1 MKFEFR
7 FFAILIALLS
17 FGASAP
23 SLFAKKKTNS
33 APPKVSGYELVSNPS
48 AAFGK
53 TIQISGT
60 VSEILYKGNS
70 IRFVVYFS
78 GKPVAL
84 DSDSPSLI
92 SNVQIGSSVSVCGFY
107 LKDRELKA
115 NGVPTTMPFILVDSP
130 DCR

>member
-1 MKFEFR
+1 MN
-7 FFAILIALLS
+7 FAIR
-17 FGASAP
+17 
-23 SLFAKKKTNS
+23 SLFIIFVFLLLFESPVLAKKNATK
-33 APPKVSGYELVSNPS
+33 KISGYELVSNPS

-70 IRFVVYFS
+70 IRFLVYFS

-84 DSDSPSLI
+84 DSDSTSLI
-92 SNVQIGSSVSVCGFY
+92 SNIQVGSYVSVCGFY
-107 LKDRELKA
+107 LKDRELKS
-115 NGVPTTMPFILVDSP
+115 NGVLTSMPFILVDSP

>member
-1 MKFEFR
+1 MNFKLR
-7 FFAILIALLS
+7 SFFI
-17 FGASAP
+17 
-23 SLFAKKKTNS
+23 LFAFSVFVASSIEPKNKTNS
-33 APPKVSGYELVSNPS
+33 PPKVSGYELVSNPS

-70 IRFVVYFS
+70 IRFLVYFS

-84 DSDSPSLI
+84 DSDSSSLI
-92 SNVQIGSSVSVCGFY
+92 SNVQVGSYVSVCGFY
-107 LKDRELKA
+107 LKDRELKS
-115 NGVPTTMPFILVDSP
+115 NGVPTSMPFILVDSP

>member
-7 FFAILIALLS
+7 SFAILIALLS
-17 FGASAP
+17 FGVS
-23 SLFAKKKTNS
+23 SVSAKKKTNS

-92 SNVQIGSSVSVCGFY
+92 SNVQVGSNVSVCGFY

>member
-1 MKFEFR
+1 MNLKVNSIFII
-7 FFAILIALLS
+7 FFVCVFATLPIS
-17 FGASAP
+17 
-23 SLFAKKKTNS
+23 AKKKTNS
-33 APPKVSGYELVSNPS
+33 APAKVSGYELVSNPS

-53 TIQISGT
+53 TIHISGT

-84 DSDSPSLI
+84 DSDASNLI
-92 SNVQIGSSVSVCGFY
+92 SNVQVGSSVSVCGFY
-107 LKDRELKA
+107 LKDRELKV
-115 NGVPTTMPFILVDSP
+115 NGNPTTMPFILVDAP

>member
-1 MKFEFR
+1 MNFTIRLLFIVFVFSLLFESPV
-7 FFAILIALLS
+7 I
-17 FGASAP
+17 
-23 SLFAKKKTNS
+23 AKKNTTK
-33 APPKVSGYELVSNPS
+33 KISGYELVSNPS

-70 IRFVVYFS
+70 IRFLVYFS

-84 DSDSPSLI
+84 DSDSTSLI
-92 SNVQIGSSVSVCGFY
+92 SSVQVGSYVSVCGFY
-107 LKDRELKA
+107 LKDRELKS
-115 NGVPTTMPFILVDSP
+115 NGVLTSMPFILVDSP

>member
-1 MKFEFR
+1 MIILLC
-7 FFAILIALLS
+7 FFFFLTAFPIL
-17 FGASAP
+17 G
-23 SLFAKKKTNS
+23 KKKNGP
-33 APPKVSGYELVSNPS
+33 PPKVSGYELVSNPS

-84 DSDSPSLI
+84 DSDAPSLI
-92 SNVQIGSSVSVCGFY
+92 SNVQVGSSVSVCGFY

-115 NGVPTTMPFILVDSP
+115 NGVPTTMPFILVETP

>member
-1 MKFEFR
+1 MRQYHKVLILLCI
-7 FFAILIALLS
+7 FFLLATLPVL
-17 FGASAP
+17 G
-23 SLFAKKKTNS
+23 KKKNS
-33 APPKVSGYELVSNPS
+33 PPPKVSGYELVSNPS

-53 TIQISGT
+53 TIQIAGT

-92 SNVQIGSSVSVCGFY
+92 SNVQVGSSVSVCGFY

-115 NGVPTTMPFILVDSP
+115 NGVATSMPFILVDSP

>member
-1 MKFEFR
+1 MNLKYTKTF
-7 FFAILIALLS
+7 ILFLAVLS
-17 FGASAP
+17 ISSEAT
-23 SLFAKKKTNS
+23 AKKKS
-33 APPKVSGYELVSNPS
+33 AGPPPKVSGYELVSNPS
-48 AAFGK
+48 AAVGK
-53 TIQISGT
+53 TIQIAGT

-84 DSDSPSLI
+84 DSDSASLI
-92 SNVQIGSSVSVCGFY
+92 SNVHVGSYVSVCGFY

-115 NGVPTTMPFILVDSP
+115 NGVPTNMPFILVDTP

>member
-1 MKFEFR
+1 MNFKLR
-7 FFAILIALLS
+7 SFFI
-17 FGASAP
+17 
-23 SLFAKKKTNS
+23 LFAFSVFVGSSIEPKKKTNS
-33 APPKVSGYELVSNPS
+33 PPKVSGYELVSNPS

-70 IRFVVYFS
+70 IRFWLFS

-84 DSDSPSLI
+84 DSDSSSLI
-92 SNVQIGSSVSVCGFY
+92 SKVQVGSYVSVCGFY
-107 LKDRELKA
+107 LKDRELKS
-115 NGVPTTMPFILVDSP
+115 NGVPTSMPFILVDSP

>member
-1 MKFEFR
+1 MIFKLR
-7 FFAILIALLS
+7 SFFI
-17 FGASAP
+17 
-23 SLFAKKKTNS
+23 LFAFSVFVGSSIEPKKKTNS
-33 APPKVSGYELVSNPS
+33 PPKVSGYELVSNPS

-70 IRFVVYFS
+70 IRFLVYFS

-84 DSDSPSLI
+84 DSDSSSLI
-92 SNVQIGSSVSVCGFY
+92 SNVQVGSYVSVCGFY
-107 LKDRELKA
+107 LKDWELKS
-115 NGVPTTMPFILVDSP
+115 NGVPTSMPFILVDSP

>member
-1 MKFEFR
+1 MN
-7 FFAILIALLS
+7 FAIR
-17 FGASAP
+17 
-23 SLFAKKKTNS
+23 SLFIIFVFLLLFESPVIAKKNATK
-33 APPKVSGYELVSNPS
+33 KISGYELVSNPS

-70 IRFVVYFS
+70 IRFLVYFS

-84 DSDSPSLI
+84 DSDSTSLI
-92 SNVQIGSSVSVCGFY
+92 SNVQVGSYVSVCGFY
-107 LKDRELKA
+107 LKDRELKS
-115 NGVPTTMPFILVDSP
+115 NGVLTSMPFILVDSP

>member
-1 MKFEFR
+1 MKKYYK
-7 FFAILIALLS
+7 ILI
-17 FGASAP
+17 
-23 SLFAKKKTNS
+23 LFCFFLTVLPILGKKKNTP
-33 APPKVSGYELVSNPS
+33 PPKVSGYELVSNPS

-53 TIQISGT
+53 TIQIAGT

-92 SNVQIGSSVSVCGFY
+92 SNVQVGSSVSVCGFY

-115 NGVPTTMPFILVDSP
+115 NGVATSMPFILVDSP

>member
-1 MKFEFR
+1 MNLKNK
-7 FFAILIALLS
+7 AILFSILFLVMSASIA
-17 FGASAP
+17 
-23 SLFAKKKTNS
+23 AKKKTN
-33 APPKVSGYELVSNPS
+33 PPSKVSGYELVANPS
-48 AAFGK
+48 GAFGK

-60 VSEILYKGNS
+60 VSEVLYKGNS

-84 DSDSPSLI
+84 DSDASSLI
-92 SNVQIGSSVSVCGFY
+92 SNVQVGSYVSVCGFY

-115 NGVPTTMPFILVDSP
+115 NGAPTTMPFILVETP

>member
-1 MKFEFR
+1 MNFTIRLLFIVFVFLLLFESPV
-7 FFAILIALLS
+7 I
-17 FGASAP
+17 
-23 SLFAKKKTNS
+23 AKKNTTK
-33 APPKVSGYELVSNPS
+33 KISGYELVSNPS

-70 IRFVVYFS
+70 IRFLVYFS

-84 DSDSPSLI
+84 DSDSTSLI
-92 SNVQIGSSVSVCGFY
+92 SSVQVGSYVSVCGFY
-107 LKDRELKA
+107 LKDRELKS
-115 NGVPTTMPFILVDSP
+115 NGALTSMPFILVDSP

>member
-1 MKFEFR
+1 MNLEYKNAFIF
-7 FFAILIALLS
+7 LLATLTAFS
-17 FGASAP
+17 YAT
-23 SLFAKKKTNS
+23 AKKKT
-33 APPKVSGYELVSNPS
+33 AGPPPKVSGYELVSNPS
-48 AAFGK
+48 AAVGK
-53 TIQISGT
+53 TIQIAGT

-84 DSDSPSLI
+84 DSDSVSLI
-92 SNVQIGSSVSVCGFY
+92 SNVQVGSYVSVCGFY

-115 NGVPTTMPFILVDSP
+115 NGVPTNMPFILVDTP

>member
-7 FFAILIALLS
+7 FFIVLIVLSLLVGS
-17 FGASAP
+17 
-23 SLFAKKKTNS
+23 SLSGKKKTNS
-33 APPKVSGYELVSNPS
+33 PPPKVSGYELVSNPS

-70 IRFVVYFS
+70 IRFIVYFS

-84 DSDSPSLI
+84 DSDSSSLI
-92 SNVQIGSSVSVCGFY
+92 SNVQVGSSVSVCGFY

>member
-1 MKFEFR
+1 MNFKLR
-7 FFAILIALLS
+7 SFFI
-17 FGASAP
+17 
-23 SLFAKKKTNS
+23 LFAFSVFVGSSIEPKKKTNS
-33 APPKVSGYELVSNPS
+33 PPKVSGYELVSNPS

-70 IRFVVYFS
+70 IRFLVYFS

-84 DSDSPSLI
+84 DSDSSSLI
-92 SNVQIGSSVSVCGFY
+92 SKVQVGSYVSVCGFY
-107 LKDRELKA
+107 LKDRELKS
-115 NGVPTTMPFILVDSP
+115 NGVPTSMPFILVDSP

>member
-1 MKFEFR
+1 MNFKIKS
-7 FFAILIALLS
+7 FFILFIFLVLV
-17 FGASAP
+17 GT
-23 SLFAKKKTNS
+23 SLESKKKTNS
-33 APPKVSGYELVSNPS
+33 PPPKVSGYELVSNPS

-53 TIQISGT
+53 TIQISGS

-70 IRFVVYFS
+70 IRFLVYFS

-84 DSDSPSLI
+84 DSDSTSLI
-92 SNVQIGSSVSVCGFY
+92 SNVQVGSYVSVCGFY

-115 NGVPTTMPFILVDSP
+115 NGTPITMPFILVDSP